1 MLGCRE
7 VPNALCP
14 KLCVRDDIICHREG
28 AHWVCFPT
36 PLPAAASLPRAFL
49 LASPSRPPLLIHLRV
64 TLHASRLNLWG
75 KKWSHLQTVIHQEL
89 QEFSSAKK
97 KKKENCSV
105 VSAHTS
111 SKAAPSLLNFY
122 WNAFPLKL
130 SSYFN

>member
-97 KKKENCSV
+97 KKKRKLFCCERTHILKGSPKLV
-105 VSAHTS
+105 
-111 SKAAPSLLNFY
+111 KFLLECLSFE
-122 WNAFPLKL
+122 AFLL
-130 SSYFN
+130 L